1 MVMHEAPSPRIKT
14 RSRGNSAP
22 DFLSNQRRK
31 FGKGLRVI
39 TTFAKLH
46 VLLSDTR
53 SSHRC
58 GCRVFQRDQSE
69 SRPCRCSGSRDCP
82 SSHLD
87 HMSSARSARWE
98 LQSLGRQVPPSP
110 AQRLCALQRLKWVP
124 AKSVSC
130 LTAYNTLEEPE
141 SWQPQSPRHCHHG
154 QRHRSPA
161 SHHCTPAHWL

>member
-1 MVMHEAPSPRIKT
+1 MAQVHDNPH
-14 RSRGNSAP
+14 
-22 DFLSNQRRK
+22 
-31 FGKGLRVI
+31 
-39 TTFAKLH
+39 AKIH
-46 VLLSDTR
+46 DLLSDTR

-87 HMSSARSARWE
+87 HMSSARSAHWE
-98 LQSLGRQVPPSP
+98 LPSLGPQVPPSP
-110 AQRLCALQRLKWVP
+110 AQRLCALHRLRWVP

-130 LTAYNTLEEPE
+130 LNFCNTLEEPE
-141 SWQPQSPRHCHHG
+141 SSQPQSPRRCRHG

-161 SHHCTPAHWL
+161 SHRCTPANWLLVLAHESKQPNRPLPTTWQ